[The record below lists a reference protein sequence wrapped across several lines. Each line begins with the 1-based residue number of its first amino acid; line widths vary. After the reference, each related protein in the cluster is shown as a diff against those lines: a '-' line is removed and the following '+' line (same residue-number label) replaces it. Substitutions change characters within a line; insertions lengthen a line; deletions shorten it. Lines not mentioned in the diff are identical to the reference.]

1 MEPWQ
6 TIMLLGGFAIVCAA
20 VLPRRKNAG
29 GGAPGGTEDRDR
41 AMRGM
46 ETALEQFMENME
58 ADDRE
63 IADLVGKSAQEA
75 RAMAAER
82 DERIDRL
89 EARCAELAAELTEL
103 QRLQASNKTAPAL
116 YNVRTQQEEPV
127 APAAEQPASAE
138 RHQREETRLAVNGA
152 GPDEDAQSDS
162 IRGRYSELFELHSA
176 GKSVEAIAK
185 KLGRHKGEVQ
195 LILQLAKQEEAAR

>member
-6 TIMLLGGFAIVCAA
+6 TIMLLGGIAIVCAA
-20 VLPRRKNAG
+20 VLPRRKAADG
-29 GGAPGGTEDRDR
+29 SARGGAEDRDR
-41 AMRGM
+41 TMRGM

-58 ADDRE
+58 ADNRE

-75 RAMAAER
+75 QAMAAKR
-82 DERIDRL
+82 DERLERL
-89 EARCAELAAELTEL
+89 ETRCAELEAALSELLRT
-103 QRLQASNKTAPAL
+103 QRESKTMPAL
-116 YNVRTQQEEPV
+116 YNVGTPPEVSSIAADEPSIPAEAGLREAAFLAADSPEDDTRT
-127 APAAEQPASAE
+127 
-138 RHQREETRLAVNGA
+138 
-152 GPDEDAQSDS
+152 DS

-176 GKSVEAIAK
+176 GKSIEAIAK

>member
-6 TIMLLGGFAIVCAA
+6 TIMLLGGIAIVCAA
-20 VLPRRKNAG
+20 VLPRRSAG
-29 GGAPGGTEDRDR
+29 GSARGGAEDRDR
-41 AMRGM
+41 TMRGM

-58 ADDRE
+58 ADNRE

-75 RAMAAER
+75 QAMAAKR
-82 DERIDRL
+82 DERLERL
-89 EARCAELAAELTEL
+89 ETRCAELEAALSELLRTQTE
-103 QRLQASNKTAPAL
+103 SKTMPAL
-116 YNVRTQQEEPV
+116 YNVGTQPE
-127 APAAEQPASAE
+127 APALSAAEPSIPAAAGLREAAFLAADGAE
-138 RHQREETRLAVNGA
+138 DDTRT
-152 GPDEDAQSDS
+152 DS

-176 GKSVEAIAK
+176 GKSIEAIAK